1 MAKPLKINWS
11 KVINNLDVTF
21 PEVGLAAPESE
32 DISGELKPDTV
43 GNVTRITMDIFVFDS
58 DDLEQAYMFENNDM
72 KIYQD
77 ITLEQTLQLIK
88 DSKRK
93 KA

>member
-11 KVINNLDVTF
+11 KVINNLDVEF
-21 PEVGLAAPESE
+21 PEIGLVAPESE
-32 DISGELKPDTV
+32 EINGELKPKTE

-72 KIYQD
+72 RIYQD
-77 ITLEQTLQLIK
+77 ITFEQTLQLIK
-88 DSKRK
+88 DSKKK